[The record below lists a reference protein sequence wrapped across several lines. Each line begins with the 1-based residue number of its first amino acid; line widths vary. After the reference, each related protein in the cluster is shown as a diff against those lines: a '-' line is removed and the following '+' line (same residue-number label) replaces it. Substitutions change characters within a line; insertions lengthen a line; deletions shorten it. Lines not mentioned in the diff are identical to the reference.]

1 MTKHMK
7 QESIESKIVW
17 GIGRFFRNLFGS
29 SSVKRHEKVDCQFV
43 TEQWQEIENKIK
55 LSGESNF
62 HSAVLSADK
71 LLEYCLE
78 KLGARGETMGERL
91 KNSEKLFHDRDSY
104 QAAWDAHKQ
113 RNYLVHDHNYDF
125 LHPQAKST
133 IDNYKKALIG
143 LGVI

>member
-1 MTKHMK
+1 MK

-17 GIGRFFRNLFGS
+17 GIGRFFKNLFSGGGVS
-29 SSVKRHEKVDCQFV
+29 HQRERIDHRFAS
-43 TEQWQEIENKIK
+43 EQWQEIENKIK

-71 LLEYCLE
+71 LLDYCLE

-91 KNSEKLFHDRDSY
+91 KNSEKLFHDRESY

-133 IDNYKKALIG
+133 IDNYKKALKG